1 MHIPSIITYGLLMLC
16 FSAAWFYA
24 YSIYAAA
31 DLFSSVQPIDPGF
44 SPPISILKP
53 IRGIDTNA
61 YDNLASI
68 CRQDYP
74 LYQIVFGVRDEQD
87 PGLEVVHRIVN
98 DFPQIDIRIVTS
110 RRLIGANLK
119 VSNLANMV
127 AEASYPLLLISDS
140 DIRVGP
146 DYLRRVVAPMR
157 DPGVGVVTCMY
168 RSIVSGWA
176 GIIEALGVS
185 TEFHAGVLTARKLEG
200 MKFALGSTILIRKA
214 ALEAIG
220 GFRAVADYLGDDF
233 LLGNLPARAGYSVV
247 LSDYV
252 VEHVLDPENFA
263 DLFQHQTRWARSTRA
278 SRPWGY
284 AGLIFTYGIATSL
297 LFLLATRGSRLGWA
311 VLAVTWGARL
321 AMGWIVGS
329 RYLKDAVAS
338 RYIWLIPL
346 RDLISFLVW
355 CYSFVGD
362 TIEWRGER
370 FRLVKGGKIV
380 RLEPNA
386 DEP

>member
-1 MHIPSIITYGLLMLC
+1 S
-16 FSAAWFYA
+16 
-24 YSIYAAA
+24 YS
-31 DLFSSVQPIDPGF
+31 
-44 SPPISILKP
+44 
-53 IRGIDTNA
+53 
-61 YDNLASI
+61 
-68 CRQDYP
+68 
-74 LYQIVFGVRDEQD
+74 
-87 PGLEVVHRIVN
+87 
-98 DFPQIDIRIVTS
+98 
-110 RRLIGANLK
+110 
-119 VSNLANMV
+119 
-127 AEASYPLLLISDS
+127 LLLISDS

-252 VEHVLDPENFA
+252 VDHVLDPENFF

-321 AMGWIVGS
+321 AMGWVVGS
-329 RYLKDAVAS
+329 RYLKDAVAA